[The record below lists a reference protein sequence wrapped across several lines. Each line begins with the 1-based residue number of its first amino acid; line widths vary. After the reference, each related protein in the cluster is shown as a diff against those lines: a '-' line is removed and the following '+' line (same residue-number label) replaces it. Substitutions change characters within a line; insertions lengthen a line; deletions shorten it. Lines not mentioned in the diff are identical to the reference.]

1 MSDTYR
7 QCTRC
12 VMDSHGDD
20 RITFDA
26 AGVCNYCHYYDGLY
40 ASLVPDAAKA
50 AELLTRKTAEIRRS
64 GEGKAYDCILGLSG
78 GVDSSYLAHIA
89 KQQGLRPLC
98 IHFDN
103 GWNSEMAVQNIQ
115 HIVNKLGFDLE
126 TYVIDWD
133 EFRDLQRAYFKAGV
147 IDIEALTDH
156 AIFAS
161 IYRLAFRL
169 GIRYVLSGSN
179 VVTEGI
185 LPYHWTHRKSDY
197 INIVDIHRRYGTLP
211 LRSFPLIDK
220 KTKDRI
226 RRWGL
231 ETVELLN
238 WIPYDKA
245 VAKATLQRELG
256 WQDYGGKHYES
267 VFTKFYQAYILPVKF
282 GVDKRKAHLSTLVC
296 SGQMTRDEA
305 LRELEKPLYDPEEL
319 RRDKEYVLKK
329 LGFTEAEFDRMM
341 SEEPVPHDAFE
352 VEGSL
357 FHYYPMLKPLRP
369 LWLLIKS
376 FSGRRSTPERSEA
389 AAAAGD

>member
-1 MSDTYR
+1 MSDPYR

-12 VMDSHGDD
+12 VMDTSGDD
-20 RITFDA
+20 RITFDPG
-26 AGVCNYCHYYDGLY
+26 GVCNYCHAYDELH
-40 ASLVPDAAKA
+40 AALVPDPATA
-50 AELLTRKTAEIRRS
+50 AERLSHKVGEIRRA
-64 GEGKAYDCILGLSG
+64 GEGKPYDSILGLSG
-78 GVDSSYLAHIA
+78 GVDSSYLAHVA
-89 KQQGLRPLC
+89 KQHGLRPLC

-103 GWNSEMAVQNIQ
+103 GWNSEMAVQNIH
-115 HIVNKLGFDLE
+115 HIVHKLGFDLE

-133 EFRDLQRAYFKAGV
+133 EFRDLQRAYFQAGV

-161 IYRLAFRL
+161 IYRLAFRM

-197 INIVDIHRRYGTLP
+197 INILDIHRRFGTLP

-226 RRWGL
+226 RKWGL

-238 WIPYDKA
+238 WVPYDKA
-245 VAKATLQRELG
+245 RAKALLQRELG

-296 SGQMTRDEA
+296 SGQINRDQA
-305 LRELEKPLYDPEEL
+305 LQELAKPLYDPEEL
-319 RRDKEYVLKK
+319 RKDKEYVLKK

-341 SEEPVPHDAFE
+341 AAKPVPHNDFAI
-352 VEGSL
+352 EGSL
-357 FHYYPMLKPLRP
+357 FHYYPMLKFLRP
-369 LWLLIKS
+369 LWNLVKS
-376 FSGRRSTPERSEA
+376 LRGEGMASGRA
-389 AAAAGD
+389 